1 VQVLKKRTFEHL
13 EKIDVPSSE
22 LDYTLHNWKR
32 TNLGRRILSD
42 ENGNYHLNSNN
53 MHTTNRAAQTG
64 VFDLDIRISNRP
76 FIDVCKS
83 FAAETGLKCRNVE
96 KRINAV

>member
-1 VQVLKKRTFEHL
+1 VGAFQSK
-13 EKIDVPSSE
+13 VPG
-22 LDYTLHNWKR
+22 
-32 TNLGRRILSD
+32 LGGLGIGIRVPFVTS
-42 ENGNYHLNSNN
+42 NVANY
-53 MHTTNRAAQTG
+53 RAAQTG

-83 FAAETGLKCRNVE
+83 FGAETGLKSRKVE